1 MRRNMLRATASKT
14 AAEFLNIHNL
24 LADQFVLLLYW
35 PDGTCIARD
44 LDYLLEGRWCHNCSI
59 RAAFP

>member
-1 MRRNMLRATASKT
+1 MLRATASKT

-35 PDGTCIARD
+35 PDGRCIAPRSG
-44 LDYLLEGRWCHNCSI
+44 LFAWGEVVSQLQY
-59 RAAFP
+59 